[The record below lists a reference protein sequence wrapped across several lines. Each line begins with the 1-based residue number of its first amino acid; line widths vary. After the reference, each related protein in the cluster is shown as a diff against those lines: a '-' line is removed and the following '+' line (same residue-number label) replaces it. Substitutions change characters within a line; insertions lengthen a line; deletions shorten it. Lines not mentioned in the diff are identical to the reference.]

1 MPLPLAVAL
10 EIASGNFL
18 NSETYKVALYTL
30 ALNDTS
36 AQNFTSAA
44 AAVETTGT
52 GYTAGG
58 FTLAAGA
65 FAADFWGLSAT
76 TAVFDPFDTV
86 SSVGSTFTFLS
97 LLVYAPSAARVNNGL
112 YFFNAGADQVLNN
125 GQLTIVWPIPDSVTG
140 LVRVPQ

>member
-18 NSETYKVALYTL
+18 NSETYKTSLYTSD
-30 ALNDTS
+30 LNSTT

-44 AAVETTGT
+44 AATETTGT

-58 FTLAAGA
+58 FTLAPGA
-65 FAADFWGLSAT
+65 FNPDFWGLSAT
-76 TAVFDPFDTV
+76 TAVYDVADTQ
-86 SSVGSTFTFLS
+86 SAVGSTFTFRS

-112 YFFNAGADQVLNN
+112 YFFNAGADQIVSN